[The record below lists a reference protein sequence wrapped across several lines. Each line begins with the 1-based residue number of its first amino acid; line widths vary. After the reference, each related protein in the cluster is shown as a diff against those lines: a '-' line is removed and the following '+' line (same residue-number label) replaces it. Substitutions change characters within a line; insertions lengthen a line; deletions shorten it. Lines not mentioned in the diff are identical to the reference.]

1 VRACTPR
8 MSAWTRYAAQITRPG
23 SSDSPARDCC
33 DNRTLAVALKAGETT
48 SNNQN
53 ARTGADGAAPQ
64 PAAVAFV
71 TTEHFTLQGARTAAI
86 TESTSRA
93 TIFIGAVS
101 AGLVALGLIAAATRI
116 GTAFYAFGLILLSTL
131 SFLGFVTLDRVLQ
144 SGIEEL
150 HYVERIARLRAYY
163 FDFAP
168 ELTRYLA
175 SVPPSRR
182 LALLG
187 LRSGYWAVFRT
198 TAGMIG
204 VVTAVLTGSDAG
216 LLATIAAGHSA
227 VAGFVTG
234 GVVGVAVLVALMWF
248 QYSTWV
254 QGHRLRLFEDEQER
268 RDAG

>member
-1 VRACTPR
+1 
-8 MSAWTRYAAQITRPG
+8 M
-23 SSDSPARDCC
+23 
-33 DNRTLAVALKAGETT
+33 
-48 SNNQN
+48 
-53 ARTGADGAAPQ
+53 
-64 PAAVAFV
+64 

-93 TIFIGAVS
+93 TIFIGSVS
-101 AGLVALGLIAAATRI
+101 AGLVALGLIATATRI

-131 SFLGFVTLDRVLQ
+131 SFIGFVTCDRVLR

-168 ELTRYLA
+168 ELTHYLA

-182 LALLG
+182 LAILG
-187 LRSGYWAVFRT
+187 LRSGFWSALRT

-204 VVTAVLTGSDAG
+204 VVTAVLTGSAAG
-216 LLATIAAGHSA
+216 LLATIVAGHSA

-248 QYSTWV
+248 QLSAWV
-254 QGHRLRLFEDEQER
+254 QAHQQRLFDDEQER
-268 RDAG
+268 PDAG